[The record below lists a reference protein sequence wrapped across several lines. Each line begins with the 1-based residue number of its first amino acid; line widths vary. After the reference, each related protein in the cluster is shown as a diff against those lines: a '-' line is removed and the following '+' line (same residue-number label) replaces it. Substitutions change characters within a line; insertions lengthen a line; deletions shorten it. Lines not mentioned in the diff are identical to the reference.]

1 MKLNEIKCESCDKNN
16 KFKCKNTANNI
27 ENDEESLCNKYS
39 HEKDYEPVYESNE
52 YGINQQQVVARCID
66 CNHYLCS
73 NCLLDH
79 QLNASFGNHQLTP
92 LATELIKDS
101 KTSSETKKSSN
112 STSAS
117 AGQSFSQISN
127 LAQLQL
133 QYNNLEDQ
141 VLIKRRQQQ
150 QQQQAQQQILINNHH
165 QQQHQQMLQQNK
177 MIQIEN
183 EIQKSYN
190 FYIQMLKERRDYLIN
205 ELNTIVQ
212 YALLSHTQNYNKQL
226 KLKTELEQK
235 RQSLEIAEAVAS
247 ALQNTATQNESS
259 LNDSLNG
266 GYGKLRDSNNNKISA
281 GLAEIGSLQ
290 IINNQVLHQLKQ
302 SNPLNSIEFVSNYSA
317 IQTSI
322 RNTFGYIRIR
332 DTNTTKEING
342 QQMPTTSVSDYLA
355 ALNKKQTHYQQN
367 ELKILTDFESNGQM
381 TTAFPSSSGSVIN
394 SQAFYNPSRMFP
406 NTNAANAINT
416 LSCSSTDSSKSS
428 TSSSSIVSSMSS
440 TSSLSSSVGV
450 SGSSQS
456 VKEQQ
461 QQNSFS
467 DYNYSSP
474 VSNQNNSSNVN
485 SYLTD
490 QLSSGFNHRATSRV
504 DWPINNSSNYNHQPS
519 NSTSLGQLISNSHS
533 MKPSSCSSSKQINE
547 NELNNLLMTDHKQQ
561 KTQNEN
567 SEYLLNSNKFS
578 LNNSH
583 RDNWPSTLVS
593 GLVET
598 ENSEKQRVADE
609 EDLNQK
615 SDVESFIYSA
625 FLNSVLEQQQQ
636 NQLQQ
641 DMSLVS
647 PFSDLKDQSK
657 LNISKLNSSAITL
670 SASSTKSNV
679 SSMFNKLTAQQSIHD
694 ENLMF
699 SANQQLLTSPEDR
712 LSTTS
717 SPASDI
723 NYQDSNIDKLSSDLA
738 MKNMIVGSSSIS
750 SSASSSSSSSSRSQ
764 LRRSKMIYHC
774 KFGEFG
780 ITDGQFTEP
789 SGVTINTNNDIIVA
803 DTNSHRIQI
812 FDKDGRFKFKFGEC
826 GKRDGQL
833 LYPNRVSVVK
843 QTGDIVVTER
853 SPTHQIQIYN
863 KYGQFLRKFG
873 ANILQHPRGVCV
885 DSKGRIIVVECK
897 VMRVLIFD
905 LMGNVLQKFN
915 CSKYLEFP
923 NGVCCSNTNDREEIY
938 ISDNRAHC
946 IKVFDYNGN
955 FVRQI
960 GGEGI
965 TNYPIGVG
973 INSNNEILVADN
985 HNNFNLTVFTQD
997 GQLIN
1002 ALESKVKHAQCFDV
1016 GLMDDG
1022 SIVLASKDYRIYV
1035 YKYLNSSY
1043 NLSSS
1048 ICAADAQLL
1057 SGTNENELIS
1067 NEANMVSTINNS
1079 NTNINENNNLYD
1091 LFSPSLS
1098 EFSNYSQLVG
1108 HLTSIANL
1116 NFNTSFTKSKSSD
1129 NLIDSFNSIN
1139 CLNI

>member
-1 MKLNEIKCESCDKNN
+1 MKLNEIKCDSCDKNN
-16 KFKCKNTANNI
+16 KFKSKELSAVNSSLS
-27 ENDEESLCNKYS
+27 EELTETPSKSDNQ
-39 HEKDYEPVYESNE
+39 DYEPVYDSSSND
-52 YGINQQQVVARCID
+52 YASKHIVAKCFD
-66 CNHYLCS
+66 CNYYLCS

-79 QLNASFGNHQLTP
+79 QLNAAFANHQLIALNNTITNDSS
-92 LATELIKDS
+92 LSLKESKLDS
-101 KTSSETKKSSN
+101 KLAKSVPY
-112 STSAS
+112 
-117 AGQSFSQISN
+117 QQMSN
-127 LAQLQL
+127 LAQLQM
-133 QYNNLEDQ
+133 QYNTLEDQ
-141 VLIKRRQQQ
+141 LLIKRRQQQ
-150 QQQQAQQQILINNHH
+150 QQQQAQQHYLNN
-165 QQQHQQMLQQNK
+165 QQQLQLMQQNK
-177 MIQIEN
+177 LIQIEN

-212 YALLSHTQNYNKQL
+212 YALLSHNQNLNRQL

-235 RQSLEIAEAVAS
+235 RQSLEIAEAVAT
-247 ALQNTATQNESS
+247 ALSNTNQTDSNESKL
-259 LNDSLNG
+259 LNDSLN
-266 GYGKLRDSNNNKISA
+266 GKLRDSNNNKINS
-281 GLAEIGSLQ
+281 GLAEITNLQ
-290 IINNQVLHQLKQ
+290 MLNNQMLLQLKQ
-302 SNPLNSIEFVSNYSA
+302 ANPLQSIEFVSNYSA

-332 DTNTTKEING
+332 DTNSKDAI
-342 QQMPTTSVSDYLA
+342 QQQPQAASTQASISDYLVA
-355 ALNKKQTHYQQN
+355 INKKAPSYQQN
-367 ELKILTDFESNGQM
+367 ELKVLTDFDTNSQINMG
-381 TTAFPSSSGSVIN
+381 SVSSGS
-394 SQAFYNPSRMFP
+394 
-406 NTNAANAINT
+406 TNLYSNKLFASSAT
-416 LSCSSTDSSKSS
+416 DYFKSTDSTKSI
-428 TSSSSIVSSMSS
+428 SSC
-440 TSSLSSSVGV
+440 LA
-450 SGSSQS
+450 Q
-456 VKEQQ
+456 KEQQ
-461 QQNSFS
+461 QQTSFT
-467 DYNYSSP
+467 DAYNYSSP
-474 VSNQNNSSNVN
+474 ILAQTNGTSN
-485 SYLTD
+485 YLTD
-490 QLSSGFNHRATSRV
+490 QFSSSFSKAASTAKN
-504 DWPINNSSNYNHQPS
+504 DWPSSSNGLSQ
-519 NSTSLGQLISNSHS
+519 
-533 MKPSSCSSSKQINE
+533 
-547 NELNNLLMTDHKQQ
+547 
-561 KTQNEN
+561 
-567 SEYLLNSNKFS
+567 LLNSSKLTANKLDTDLS
-578 LNNSH
+578 NLVDNTSQLNLSENGEFLFNNNGVFKYS
-583 RDNWPSTLVS
+583 NNKSAWPSSLVS
-593 GLVET
+593 NLI
-598 ENSEKQRVADE
+598 ENDATT
-609 EDLNQK
+609 
-615 SDVESFIYSA
+615 
-625 FLNSVLEQQQQ
+625 QQQQ
-636 NQLQQ
+636 QQQQTGDEEQQSKTDVENLIYSSLLLNAAFDQQTHNLQQ
-641 DMSLVS
+641 QQELNHQS
-647 PFSDLKDQSK
+647 PFTNGKDQQSK
-657 LNISKLNSSAITL
+657 LMNNKLNSSAITL
-670 SASSTKSNV
+670 SASSSKS
-679 SSMFNKLTAQQSIHD
+679 SSSSSSYSSKTQQND
-694 ENLMF
+694 ENLMLL
-699 SANQQLLTSPEDR
+699 SNQLASPEER
-712 LSTTS
+712 STTS
-717 SPASDI
+717 SSPTSDL
-723 NYQDSNIDKLSSDLA
+723 NYQDSNLDSVNKYSNSNG
-738 MKNMIVGSSSIS
+738 KNLMIGSASLS

-1035 YKYLNSSY
+1035 YKYLNTNY
-1043 NLSSS
+1043 NLSTSL
-1048 ICAADAQLL
+1048 CHAETQLL
-1057 SGTNENELIS
+1057 SGS
-1067 NEANMVSTINNS
+1067 NEPEPNEHNQVVSATNN
-1079 NTNINENNNLYD
+1079 ENLYD

-1098 EFSNYSQLVG
+1098 EMTNYNQLVG
-1108 HLTSIANL
+1108 HLTSMANL
-1116 NFNTSFTKSKSSD
+1116 NFNTSFTRSRSSE
-1129 NLIDSFNSIN
+1129 NLIDSFNCI
-1139 CLNI
+1139 I